1 MVQPR
6 RARIPRGDDGKS
18 LPAMCLHVMW
28 SAGVRSLPWRA
39 APPFRPPERGERLIP
54 VPGKPIMRKALVLS
68 AAALVLAACQ
78 DASGPAPL
86 ARAPGD
92 APLLSAGARAVAGQY
107 VVVVADGADPR
118 SVAAVAGV
126 QPRYVYTAA
135 VNGFAAA
142 LNQGQLAALRAN
154 PNVAYVEEDAVVS
167 LATTQTDATWGI
179 DRIDQAALP
188 LSTTY
193 TYTPT
198 GAGVRAYI
206 LDTGI
211 RLSHVEFAGRVSSG
225 YDAVDGGTADD
236 CNGHG
241 THVAGTVG
249 GTVYGV
255 AKGVSLV
262 AVRVLDCQGS
272 GTTSGVIAGVD
283 WVTAN
288 AVKPAVA
295 NMSLGGG
302 ASSTLDAAVD
312 RSISSGVTYA
322 LAAGNGDFIGRP
334 QDACN
339 SSPARVPAGLTVG
352 STTSTDTESSFSNY
366 GTCVDIL
373 APGSSITSAWYQ
385 SDTQT
390 NTISGTSMAT
400 PHVAGAAALYLQT
413 SPGASPAQVASA
425 LVSNANP
432 DRITLHSRSATYGT
446 PNLLLYTAFLNGDT
460 PVDAPPAAVFTF
472 SCSSLACSFDGSGS
486 TDDNGITSYAWNF
499 GDGATASG
507 ATASHTYAA
516 AGTYNVTLTVTDT
529 GGQTG
534 SSASAVA
541 VTSSSGGGI
550 SLTASGYKVKGQQ
563 RVDLS
568 WSGASATSVDVY
580 RDGARVATTANDGAY
595 TDAINQK
602 GGGSYVYRVCDAGTT
617 TCSNDATVIF

>member
-1 MVQPR
+1 
-6 RARIPRGDDGKS
+6 
-18 LPAMCLHVMW
+18 
-28 SAGVRSLPWRA
+28 
-39 APPFRPPERGERLIP
+39 
-54 VPGKPIMRKALVLS
+54 MRKVLALS
-68 AAALVLAACQ
+68 AAALALAACQ

-86 ARAPGD
+86 ARAPGE
-92 APLLSAGARAVAGQY
+92 APLHSAGARAVPGQY
-107 VVVVADGADPR
+107 VVVLADGADPR

-135 VNGFAAA
+135 VNGFAAS
-142 LNQGQLAALRAN
+142 LNQGQLTALRAN

-167 LATTQTDATWGI
+167 LATTQTGATWGI

-211 RLSHVEFAGRVSSG
+211 RLSHAEFAGRVSSG
-225 YDAVDGGTADD
+225 YDAVDGGSADD

-262 AVRVLDCQGS
+262 AVRVLDCQGN
-272 GTTSGVIAGVD
+272 GTTSGVIAGID

-288 AVKPAVA
+288 AVRPAVA

-312 RSISSGVTYA
+312 RSISSGVAYA
-322 LAAGNGDFIGRP
+322 LAAGNGDFFGRP
-334 QDACN
+334 LDACN
-339 SSPARVPAGLTVG
+339 SSPARVPAGITVG
-352 STTSTDTESSFSNY
+352 STTRSDTESSFSNY

-400 PHVAGAAALYLQT
+400 PHVAGAAALYLQAN
-413 SPGASPAQVASA
+413 PGATPAQVAGA

-432 DRITLHSRSATYGT
+432 NRITLHSRSVSGGT
-446 PNLLLYTAFLNGDT
+446 PNLLLYTAFLNGGT
-460 PVDAPPAAVFTF
+460 PVDAPPVAVFTF
-472 SCSSLACSFDGSGS
+472 NCSSLACSFDGGAS
-486 TDDNGITSYAWNF
+486 TDDNGITAYAWNF
-499 GDGATASG
+499 GDGTTGSG

-516 AGTYNVTLTVTDT
+516 AGTYTVTLTVTDT

-534 SSASAVA
+534 SSASAVS
-541 VTSSSGGGI
+541 VTSSGGGI
-550 SLTASGYKVKGQQ
+550 TLTATGYKVKGQQ
-563 RVDLS
+563 HADLS
-568 WSGASATSVDVY
+568 WSGASAASVDVY
-580 RDGARVATTANDGAY
+580 RDGTRITTTANDGAY
-595 TDAINQK
+595 TDAINRK
-602 GGGSYVYRVCDAGTT
+602 GGGSYVYRVCNAGTT
-617 TCSNDATVIF
+617 TCSSNATVTF

>member
-1 MVQPR
+1 
-6 RARIPRGDDGKS
+6 
-18 LPAMCLHVMW
+18 
-28 SAGVRSLPWRA
+28 
-39 APPFRPPERGERLIP
+39 
-54 VPGKPIMRKALVLS
+54 MRKVLALT
-68 AAALVLAACQ
+68 AAALFLAACQ
-78 DASGPAPL
+78 DASDPVSL
-86 ARAPGD
+86 ARAPGE
-92 APLLSAGARAVAGQY
+92 APLLSAGARAVPGEY
-107 VVVVADGADPR
+107 VVVVSEGGDPR

-135 VNGFAAA
+135 VNGFAAT
-142 LNQGQLAALRAN
+142 LNAGQLTALRAN
-154 PNVAYVEEDAVVS
+154 PNVSYVEENAVVS
-167 LATTQTDATWGI
+167 ISATQSGATWGI

-225 YDAVDGGTADD
+225 YDAVDGGSADD

-272 GTTSGVIAGVD
+272 GTTAGVIAGID

-302 ASSTLDAAVD
+302 ASSTLDDAVA
-312 RSISSGVTYA
+312 RSISSGVSYA

-339 SSPARVPAGLTVG
+339 SSPARVPAGMTVG
-352 STTSTDTESSFSNY
+352 STTSSDTESSFSNY

-413 SPGASPAQVASA
+413 NPGATPAQVSSA

-432 DRITLHSRSATYGT
+432 NRITLHSRSATYGT
-446 PNLLLYTAFLNGDT
+446 PNLLLHTAFLNGGT
-460 PVDAPPAAVFTF
+460 PVDAPPVAVFTF
-472 SCSSLACSFDGSGS
+472 SCSGLSCSFDGTASS
-486 TDDNGITSYAWNF
+486 DDNGISSYAWNF
-499 GDGATASG
+499 GDGGTATG

-516 AGTYNVTLTVTDT
+516 GGTYTVTLTVTD
-529 GGQTG
+529 GASQNG
-534 SSASAVA
+534 STSSAVA
-541 VTSSSGGGI
+541 VSAGGGGI
-550 SLTASGYKVKGQQ
+550 SLSATGYKTKGQQ
-563 RVDLS
+563 RTDLS
-568 WSGASATSVDVY
+568 WSGASAASVDVY
-580 RDGARVATTANDGAY
+580 RNGAHITTTANDGAH
-595 TDAINQK
+595 TDAISQK
-602 GGGSYVYRVCDAGTT
+602 GGGTYVYRVCDAGTT
-617 TCSNDATVIF
+617 TCSNDATVTF